1 MIEQGIPQFIE
12 YCKTIINAD
21 IIFDD
26 KNDLYVNGKLII
38 QDISFESIKES
49 IKLWIEDNFGQS
61 DLQKFYKDYEEFKI
75 NEIQYSLL
83 PILEELQIEDKEE

>member
-49 IKLWIEDNFGQS
+49 IKLWI
-61 DLQKFYKDYEEFKI
+61 
-75 NEIQYSLL
+75 
-83 PILEELQIEDKEE
+83 